1 MMQAVSPIEKDQNQ
15 RSDEDDEDLLE
26 VLQAVQ
32 ELDKGKDEGPTEGE
46 SSGI

>member
-1 MMQAVSPIEKDQNQ
+1 MRE
-15 RSDEDDEDLLE
+15 EDL
-26 VLQAVQ
+26 VLQVVQ